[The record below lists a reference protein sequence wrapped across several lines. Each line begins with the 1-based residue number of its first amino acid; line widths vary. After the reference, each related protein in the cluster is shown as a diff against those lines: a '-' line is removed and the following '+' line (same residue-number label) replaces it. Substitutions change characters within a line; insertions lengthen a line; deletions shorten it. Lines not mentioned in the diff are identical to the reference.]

1 MCRVASGRGERVL
14 INLFCQILNIY
25 YKIRNKYSQVRQ
37 FLSILPHLKKM
48 DVKLNTKCY
57 PDVFRV
63 SAELNNVEICRA
75 VVIVRGE
82 CAIPAHLFIED
93 DFMLFNVSLKN
104 RGVGTKVLNEVI
116 QPAKKRGCKNISGE
130 MKKSN
135 VNKLTRFYGKSGFKI
150 TGDRFGYDLRDG

>member
-1 MCRVASGRGERVL
+1 ML

-25 YKIRNKYSQVRQ
+25 YKIRNKYYQTRR

-48 DVKLNTKCY
+48 DVKLNTKSY

-82 CAIPAHLFIED
+82 CAILAHLFIED

-116 QPAKKRGCKNISGE
+116 QLAKKRGCKNISGE

-135 VNKLTRFYGKSGFKI
+135 ISKLTRFYGKSGFKI
-150 TGDRFGYDLRDG
+150 TGDRFGYDLRDDE

>member
-1 MCRVASGRGERVL
+1 ML
-14 INLFCQILNIY
+14 INLFFQILTIY
-25 YKIRNKYSQVRQ
+25 NKIRNKYYQVRR

-48 DVKLNTKCY
+48 DVKLNTRCY
-57 PDVFRV
+57 PEFFRV
-63 SAELNNVEICRA
+63 SAELSNEVICRA
-75 VVIVRGE
+75 DVTVRGE
-82 CAIPAHLFIED
+82 CATLEYLFIED

-116 QPAKKRGCKNISGE
+116 QLAKKRGCKSIIGE

-150 TGDRFGYDLRDG
+150 TGDRFRYDLRDG

>member
-1 MCRVASGRGERVL
+1 ML
-14 INLFCQILNIY
+14 IDLFCQILDIY
-25 YKIRNKYSQVRQ
+25 NKIRNKYYQTRR

-57 PDVFRV
+57 PDFFCV

-82 CAIPAHLFIED
+82 CARLAHLFIED

-116 QPAKKRGCKNISGE
+116 QLAKKRGCKNISGE
-130 MKKSN
+130 MKKSSI
-135 VNKLTRFYGKSGFKI
+135 NKLTRFYGKSGFKI
-150 TGDRFGYDLRDG
+150 TGDRFGYDLRDDE

>member
-1 MCRVASGRGERVL
+1 ML
-14 INLFCQILNIY
+14 INLFCQILDIY
-25 YKIRNKYSQVRQ
+25 NKIRNKYYQTRR

-57 PDVFRV
+57 PDFFCV
-63 SAELNNVEICRA
+63 SAELSNEEICRA

-82 CAIPAHLFIED
+82 CARLAHLFIED

-116 QPAKKRGCKNISGE
+116 QLAKKKGCKNISGE
-130 MKKSN
+130 MKKSSI
-135 VNKLTRFYGKSGFKI
+135 NKLTRFYGKSGFKI
-150 TGDRFGYDLRDG
+150 TGDRFRYDLRDE

>member
-1 MCRVASGRGERVL
+1 
-14 INLFCQILNIY
+14 
-25 YKIRNKYSQVRQ
+25 
-37 FLSILPHLKKM
+37 M
-48 DVKLNTKCY
+48 DVKLNTKSY

-82 CAIPAHLFIED
+82 CAILAHLFIED

-116 QPAKKRGCKNISGE
+116 QLAKKRGCKNISGE

-135 VNKLTRFYGKSGFKI
+135 ISKLTRFYGKSGFKI
-150 TGDRFGYDLRDG
+150 TGDRFGYDLRDDE

>member
-1 MCRVASGRGERVL
+1 ML
-14 INLFCQILNIY
+14 INLICQILNKYNKIQSKY
-25 YKIRNKYSQVRQ
+25 YQAQK

-57 PDVFRV
+57 PDCFHV

-75 VVIVRGE
+75 VVFVRGE
-82 CAIPAHLFIED
+82 CAILAHLFIED
-93 DFMLFNVSLKN
+93 DFMLFNMSLKN

-116 QPAKKRGCKNISGE
+116 QLAKKKRGCKNISGE

-135 VNKLTRFYGKSGFKI
+135 INKLTRFYGKSGFKI
-150 TGDRFGYDLRDG
+150 TGDRFESDLGDG